1 MSTQMMKAVQ
11 QHAFGGPEVL
21 SYEDSPCRSC
31 RPVKYWYRCTRWA

>member
-21 SYEDSPCRSC
+21 SYGGCAHAGPAGR
-31 RPVKYWYRCTRWA
+31 